1 MGQVCWIIAGATS
14 AIAMRFA
21 QVVAMQGDQLILL
34 GRDDKKLAAI
44 QADLQIRYAVSVDYL
59 FFDAVKTELHSSI
72 ANACIQLAKG
82 PIHLFIAVGLMIPGE
97 SIAHSAN
104 EAATMINANLTSA
117 VSLSF
122 AFLPHFQAQ
131 KQGEI
136 LVLGSVAG
144 DRGRPPNFDY
154 GAAKAGLATFCEG
167 LRGALMPDN
176 VSVTLM
182 KLGYIDTPM
191 TYGKKGLFP
200 AASPLACAQA
210 CLRAAK
216 KKLAIVYYPSFWQW
230 IMFIFKRLPQFILY
244 RFKV

>member
-1 MGQVCWIIAGATS
+1 MGKVCWIIAGATS
-14 AIAMRFA
+14 AIAIRFA
-21 QVVAMQGDQLILL
+21 HVVAMQGDQLILL
-34 GRDDKKLAAI
+34 GRDNKKLSAI
-44 QADLQIRYAVSVDYL
+44 QADLKIRYDVSVDYL
-59 FFDAVKTELHSSI
+59 FFDAVETKQHSEI
-72 ANACIQLAKG
+72 ANACIQLAKN
-82 PIHLFIAVGLMIPGE
+82 PIHLFIAFGLMIPGA
-97 SIAHSAN
+97 SIEHSAN
-104 EAATMINANLTSA
+104 EATTTINANLTGV

-131 KQGEI
+131 KQGSI

-191 TYGKKGLFP
+191 TYGKNGLFP
-200 AASPLACAQA
+200 AASPWACAQA
-210 CLRAAK
+210 CLHAANK
-216 KKLAIVYYPSFWQW
+216 KSAIVYYPGFWRW
-230 IMFIFKRLPQFILY
+230 IMCIFKALPQFILY